1 MVPVY
6 VAAAL
11 SFGLI
16 FTSAVTVTNF
26 TNLKS
31 DYVDT
36 TNVKDT
42 MKIFG
47 TTYTIKGNPV
57 GPKFLDDKK
66 AVGG

>member
-6 VAAAL
+6 VGAAL

-16 FTSAVTVTNF
+16 FTSAGTVTNF

-36 TNVKDT
+36 TPDT
-42 MKIFG
+42 MTIFG
-47 TTYTIKGNPV
+47 TTFKVTGNPV
-57 GPKFLDDKK
+57 GPKFIGDKQ
-66 AVGG
+66 AMGG